1 MACWHCQLLAMQWRS
16 STGYFDFSDFLRWKI
31 RPAPSLVIRLGCA
44 DLSSCTSRAAQ
55 IGDSSFTDAFA
66 TQSCTASSVAL
77 DQILWGPWKMVQG
90 DVDLYI
96 DGRSELCP
104 FERFGLPSLVWKPY
118 LYNSCLRGCRIDHKN
133 SKFNRWYTNPLS
145 RGYRR
150 NMEKQPQVYRHINP
164 CWCPPALTLI
174 GKAVV
179 IGVLQDPEVLRMT
192 SGDLLQEVSMQSLS

>member
-1 MACWHCQLLAMQWRS
+1 MCWPVFVHIKSCPNWRLFIHWCICNPKLHS
-16 STGYFDFSDFLRWKI
+16 KFCGAGPNTM
-31 RPAPSLVIRLGCA
+31 RPWTL
-44 DLSSCTSRAAQ
+44 
-55 IGDSSFTDAFA
+55 
-66 TQSCTASSVAL
+66 
-77 DQILWGPWKMVQG
+77 VQG

-104 FERFGLPSLVWKPY
+104 FERIVLPSLVWKPY